1 MKTDNALQ
9 RLQAQPITLRGRLL
23 SRPIDPQVELRT
35 FIRTA
40 SSLSAISRTFRP
52 ADEQELNTLRNR
64 CRLVDYDLSQFSKRE
79 IRMLSRDE
87 STVLSASFLKSGLA
101 SVLQNNVKLRVEPLI
116 TIYFNHWRTMDDAQA
131 IERLITLLLHKFPSA
146 NPLMQRYRQES
157 NQLFSSSADTFLAR
171 ESLNRRE
178 QISLALDRRS
188 IGMTTRLGHAAN
200 AAAINEWLR
209 DLKSARQESDAI
221 ASIQFLVDKLL
232 TSSALDPSSLHTA
245 VAAAALSPW
254 SDRSESFRSQLLS
267 FVMHDRRLGD
277 PRLPKNAPN
286 WASVAQMASQKV
298 RSWLA
303 QRDIVFFFDFVLPD
317 RRDEHRRK
325 DFWLQY
331 VDKVLESQVALCPED
346 RFRLK
351 AEVKEQMAYTN
362 IRDNKVSAFLMRF
375 SGHPDIVAVEFSQSG
390 NAVYFYDA
398 NIFRT
403 AVGSFQQLSFRVTEL
418 KHHSHIEKFTHY
430 PPGVW
435 QQRVR
440 SFLASRGIRL
450 G

>member
-1 MKTDNALQ
+1 
-9 RLQAQPITLRGRLL
+9 
-23 SRPIDPQVELRT
+23 
-35 FIRTA
+35 
-40 SSLSAISRTFRP
+40 
-52 ADEQELNTLRNR
+52 
-64 CRLVDYDLSQFSKRE
+64 
-79 IRMLSRDE
+79 
-87 STVLSASFLKSGLA
+87 
-101 SVLQNNVKLRVEPLI
+101 
-116 TIYFNHWRTMDDAQA
+116 
-131 IERLITLLLHKFPSA
+131 
-146 NPLMQRYRQES
+146 
-157 NQLFSSSADTFLAR
+157 
-171 ESLNRRE
+171 
-178 QISLALDRRS
+178 
-188 IGMTTRLGHAAN
+188 
-200 AAAINEWLR
+200 
-209 DLKSARQESDAI
+209 
-221 ASIQFLVDKLL
+221 
-232 TSSALDPSSLHTA
+232 
-245 VAAAALSPW
+245 
-254 SDRSESFRSQLLS
+254 
-267 FVMHDRRLGD
+267 
-277 PRLPKNAPN
+277 
-286 WASVAQMASQKV
+286 VAQLASQKV

-331 VDKVLESQVALCPED
+331 VDKVQESQVALCPED

-398 NIFRT
+398 NVFRT

-418 KHHSHIEKFTHY
+418 KHHSHIDKFTHY